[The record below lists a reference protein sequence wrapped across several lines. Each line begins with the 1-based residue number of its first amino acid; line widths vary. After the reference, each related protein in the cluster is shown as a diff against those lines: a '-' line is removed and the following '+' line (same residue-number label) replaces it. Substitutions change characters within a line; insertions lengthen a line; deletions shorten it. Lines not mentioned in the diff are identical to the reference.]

1 MLYTIGEMAKQLGV
15 APSTIRYYDKEGL
28 LPFVE
33 RSEGGMRMFQEKDYE
48 FLKIIV
54 CLKATGMQLK
64 DIRSFITLV
73 MQGDESI
80 DARLKLFQRQQ
91 EEVERQM
98 AQLQETLD
106 TVRFK
111 CWYYETAKAAGTTDV
126 PDNMPDEALPKDM
139 QAIRAKLRKEWVAG
153 TIAL

>member
-15 APSTIRYYDKEGL
+15 APSTLRYYDKEGL

-33 RSEGGMRMFQEKDYE
+33 RSEGGMRMFKESDYE
-48 FLKIIV
+48 FLKIIG

-73 MQGDESI
+73 MQGDKSI

-111 CWYYETAKAAGTTDV
+111 CWYYETAKAAGTTLV
-126 PDNMPDEALPKDM
+126 PDNMPDEVLPEDM
-139 QAIRAKLRKEWVAG
+139 RAIRAKLRKQ
-153 TIAL
+153 